1 MPTKIMHIQ
10 CQCLSMAS
18 FARQTNPSSL
28 IAYKKLQE
36 PRYDT
41 RQDIEMIII
50 DGAAHMNPPKHIKTH
65 SEYCE

>member
-1 MPTKIMHIQ
+1 
-10 CQCLSMAS
+10 MAS

-28 IAYKKLQE
+28 IVYKKLQE

-50 DGAAHMNPPKHIKTH
+50 DGAAHMNPPKHIKTY